1 MKLVIFGL
9 SVSSSWGN
17 GHAVLWRAL
26 IRSLAA
32 KGHWVVF
39 FERDVPYY
47 AENRDLTELD
57 DASLMLYRDWDEIA
71 SCARRQLADADA
83 AIVTSY
89 CPDALA
95 ATDLLSD
102 GRAIRVFYDLDS
114 PVTLARLSAG
124 EQVAY
129 IGADGLA
136 GFDLVLSYAGGMAL
150 TALRERLGAARVAP
164 LYGSVDAQCYRP
176 ASRPE
181 GPRAALS
188 YLGTYAEDRQSQLRR
203 LFLEPAKRLPT
214 QRFVIGG
221 ALYPP
226 DFPWRPNIFF
236 ERHVYPPEHPRFYAA
251 ARSTL
256 NITRAAMAA
265 CGWCPSGRLF
275 EAAACATPI
284 LSDWWEGFD
293 EFFVPGRE
301 ILIVDSAEDVLNTL
315 ELSDRELSMIGD
327 AARERA
333 LNDHTADCRA
343 MELMQLLSSVHQSE
357 FADRCQE
364 A

>member
-32 KGHWVVF
+32 RGHRVTF

-57 DASLMLYRDWDEIA
+57 GASLVLYRDWGETA
-71 SCARRQLADADA
+71 SYARRQLGEADA

-89 CPDALA
+89 CPDALVA
-95 ATDLLSD
+95 ADLVFSSH
-102 GRAIRVFYDLDS
+102 AVRVFYDLDS

-129 IGADGLA
+129 IGADGLV
-136 GFDLVLSYAGGMAL
+136 GFDLVLSYAGGIAL
-150 TALRERLGAARVAP
+150 TALRQRLGAARVAP
-164 LYGSVDAQCYRP
+164 LYGSVDPDCYRP
-176 ASRPE
+176 VPSPE

-188 YLGTYAEDRQSQLRR
+188 YLGTYAEDRQSQLRQ
-203 LFLEPAKRLPT
+203 LFLEPARRLPQ

-236 ERHVYPPEHPRFYAA
+236 ERHVSPPQHPGFYAA

-284 LSDWWEGFD
+284 LSDWWEGLK

-301 ILIVDSAEDVLNTL
+301 ILVVESAEDVLNVL
-315 ELSDRELSMIGD
+315 ELSDRELSMIGT

-333 LNDHTADCRA
+333 LKDHTADCRA
-343 MELMQLLSSVHQSE
+343 TELMRLLSSVHDRTL
-357 FADRCQE
+357 ADRCQE